1 MPQNQAREASQNH
14 QESSGEGNLGQR
26 AGESDGAVLGARDTH
41 QILFVSGKGGV
52 GKSLIAASIALEEVR
67 KGRRVLLVEI
77 GDISYYKDFWNLPN
91 VRYQPTRT
99 VHGFDVALWS
109 GDTALREYVLYYLK
123 LEKIYSVFFENKVMR
138 SLINVAPGLNEIAIL
153 GKITSGIRKV
163 GPAMDYDLIVVDCY
177 ATGHALSLL
186 QAPKGMM
193 EAIQIGPMGHHSR
206 EIENVLRNPKICGYI
221 VVTLLEEMPVVETL
235 DFCRS
240 LKAELGIDCQVIANR
255 VLNVPVSREDLLKI
269 ESVDPAG
276 MGEFAKY
283 LVFIA
288 DRQGDFLQA
297 LRKEMSQIKCVPLIF
312 SNDPDQ
318 LVVQAGE
325 ALRKA

>member
-1 MPQNQAREASQNH
+1 
-14 QESSGEGNLGQR
+14 
-26 AGESDGAVLGARDTH
+26 
-41 QILFVSGKGGV
+41 
-52 GKSLIAASIALEEVR
+52 
-67 KGRRVLLVEI
+67 
-77 GDISYYKDFWNLPN
+77 
-91 VRYQPTRT
+91 
-99 VHGFDVALWS
+99 
-109 GDTALREYVLYYLK
+109 
-123 LEKIYSVFFENKVMR
+123 
-138 SLINVAPGLNEIAIL
+138 VAPGLNEIAIL

-163 GPAMDYDLIVVDCY
+163 GPALDYDLIVVDCY

-206 EIENVLRNPKICGYI
+206 EIENVLRNPKLCGYI

-240 LKAELGIDCQVIANR
+240 LKSELGVTCQVIANR
-255 VLNVPVSREDLLKI
+255 VLNVPVGREDLLKI
-269 ESVDPAG
+269 EAVDPTG

-283 LVFIA
+283 LVSIA
-288 DRQGDFLQA
+288 DRQSDFMQT
-297 LRKEMSQIKCVPLIF
+297 LRSELNQITSVPLIF
-312 SNDPDQ
+312 SNDPNT